1 MGLFKKK
8 EERSIREYLTQQF
21 KLINGY
27 NASFSTYSGGMY
39 EMELIRSAVES
50 IATQC
55 SKLNPVVV
63 AGKKYKN
70 IEKMLQFSPNKI
82 MTTQQFI
89 SKLITILKV
98 ENNAFIIPIYPNQLS
113 NEIVGLY
120 PVKTSGS
127 KLVTYKGQDYLVYQ
141 IDNKEYAIEY
151 ERVGHLRNHYYNKEY
166 WGSSND
172 AMKPTLDLIHTQNQ
186 GIMEGIK
193 QSANIRFLAKLN
205 NVLTPTDMELEKKRF
220 VENNLSSS
228 NNGGVLL
235 FDSKYGEVKTIDSKP
250 YIVDDRQAELIR
262 KNVFNYF
269 HISEEIIQSKASEDE
284 WNSFYE
290 SCIEP
295 IAIQLGQVL
304 TKMFFTPEE
313 IKRGYH
319 IILESSKLQFASNNT
334 KLSVSQQLFDRGI
347 LSTNQVMD
355 IWNLPHVEDGD
366 KRYIRKEYTE
376 ITNLDKEEPKVENPK
391 AEEQQVEEPKVEEP
405 KEKMP
410 EEGDEN
416 NG

>member
-8 EERSIREYLTQQF
+8 EERKLREYLTQQF

-63 AGKKYKN
+63 GKKYKN
-70 IEKMLQFSPNKI
+70 IERMLQFAPNKI

-89 SKLITILKV
+89 SKLVTILKV

-120 PVKTSGS
+120 PVRTSGARIT
-127 KLVTYKGQDYLVYQ
+127 TYNGEDYLVYK
-141 IDNKEYAIEY
+141 IDGKEYAIEY
-151 ERVGHLRNHYYNKEY
+151 ARVGHLRNHYYEKEY
-166 WGSSND
+166 WGSGND

-186 GIMEGIK
+186 GIVEGIK

-220 VENNLSSS
+220 VENNLTSS

-235 FDSKYGEVKTIDSKP
+235 FDSKYGDVRTIDSKP
-250 YIVDDRQAELIR
+250 YIVDDKQAELIR

-304 TKMFFTPEE
+304 TKMFFTPDEV
-313 IKRGYH
+313 KRGYH
-319 IILESSKLQFASNNT
+319 IVLESSKLQFASNNT

-376 ITNLDKEEPKVENPK
+376 VTNLDKEEPKVEEK
-391 AEEQQVEEPKVEEP
+391 PKVEEP
-405 KEKMP
+405 KVDEQNEEIP

-416 NG
+416 NGE